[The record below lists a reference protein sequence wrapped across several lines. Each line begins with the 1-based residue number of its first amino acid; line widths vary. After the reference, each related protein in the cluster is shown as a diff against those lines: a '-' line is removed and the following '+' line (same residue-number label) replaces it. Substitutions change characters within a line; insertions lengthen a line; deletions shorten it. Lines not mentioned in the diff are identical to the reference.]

1 MSEMHDHEHD
11 HTHTHPEPKMKRW
24 AVTLRGSEDIEEVRA
39 HSIGLTNG
47 GDLLFVENG
56 EPVVGYAAR
65 SWFSFAEIVP
75 DDDDE

>member
-1 MSEMHDHEHD
+1 MSEMHD
-11 HTHTHPEPKMKRW
+11 HTHTHPELKMKRW
-24 AVTLRGSEDIEEVRA
+24 AVTLKNEDIEEVSA
-39 HSIGLTNG
+39 HGIGFTNG